1 MRVEHASR
9 GRAWHP
15 SGGADTVSGWKR
27 SCARML
33 ALMAGVGPERIPRY
47 LPFNPYGRELVRRGL
62 AEPREWVQV
71 AGKTGRLLGVAG
83 HVVAV
88 WSQDVELVL
97 AVMASESPDPG
108 FGVDHPQML
117 AIARV

>member
-1 MRVEHASR
+1 MQCSVPLTFPCQGTENN
-9 GRAWHP
+9 
-15 SGGADTVSGWKR
+15 
-27 SCARML
+27 
-33 ALMAGVGPERIPRY
+33 ERIPRY
-47 LPFNPYGRELVRRGL
+47 LPFNPYGRELIRRGL
-62 AEPREWVQV
+62 AEPRAWVQV

-117 AIARV
+117 AIARVGKLVYERCLGRPA